1 MRVDAS
7 NWRVK
12 PQGRPD
18 RPPGNQP
25 LLPWAVSFVHLAHGS
40 GESSGVGCSLGVN
53 VELLLL
59 EVWGDALHDLL
70 GLGSVINLEGEE
82 VLGGTKLELGDRVLL
97 VLLDSDLFGLGEV
110 LPLSAHNLDELL
122 QILNLL
128 GLRNRLENAAAYH
141 CVEP

>member
-1 MRVDAS
+1 M
-7 NWRVK
+7 
-12 PQGRPD
+12 
-18 RPPGNQP
+18 
-25 LLPWAVSFVHLAHGS
+25 SFVHLAHGS

-70 GLGSVINLEGEE
+70 SLGSVVDLEGEE
-82 VLGGTKLELGDRVLL
+82 VLGRAKLELGDRVLL